1 MEEYHIPYNLNNL
14 RLDKALTHVVN
25 SISRSQIQR
34 MINDLQVLVNGV
46 IISDSDFKV
55 KENDVIALTMQDKP
69 PLNLQEAK
77 IEIDVIYEDE
87 DLIVINKAAGMTV
100 HPGAGNHQD
109 TLVNA
114 LLYHGKSLS
123 SLGGLERPGIVHRLD
138 KDTSGLMVVAK
149 NNFTHS
155 SLASQLEKRDLVRK
169 YKALV
174 WGIINPQEGI
184 IKNNIGRSKVS
195 RQKMAILKF
204 GGKEAVT
211 YYKTEEIFFN
221 GLISLI
227 ECRLSTGRTH
237 QIRVQLSHLKHS
249 VVGDQTYGS
258 NNSKLARSPQI
269 VAQKL
274 LNFKRQALH
283 SWYMSFTH
291 PTNKRLME
299 FQSPLPQ
306 DMIEIIT

>member
-1 MEEYHIPYNLNNL
+1 
-14 RLDKALTHVVN
+14 
-25 SISRSQIQR
+25 
-34 MINDLQVLVNGV
+34 
-46 IISDSDFKV
+46 
-55 KENDVIALTMQDKP
+55 
-69 PLNLQEAK
+69 
-77 IEIDVIYEDE
+77 
-87 DLIVINKAAGMTV
+87 
-100 HPGAGNHQD
+100 
-109 TLVNA
+109 
-114 LLYHGKSLS
+114 
-123 SLGGLERPGIVHRLD
+123 
-138 KDTSGLMVVAK
+138 
-149 NNFTHS
+149 
-155 SLASQLEKRDLVRK
+155 
-169 YKALV
+169 
-174 WGIINPQEGI
+174 
-184 IKNNIGRSKVS
+184 
-195 RQKMAILKF
+195 MAILKF
-204 GGKEAVT
+204 GGKEAMT

-269 VAQKL
+269 VTQKL